1 MLMVTGKA
9 ITRVEAY
16 IAAITKPICG
26 ALMVHVSSTDD
37 VGALSA
43 ADALAFIVVPAGG
56 PRRILNKNVIM
67 EGRCGRG

>member
-1 MLMVTGKA
+1 MVTGKA

-37 VGALSA
+37 VGAWSA
-43 ADALAFIVVPAGG
+43 ANALAFIVIPAGLG
-56 PRRILNKNVIM
+56 QT
-67 EGRCGRG
+67 